1 MERKKDYLL
10 CIDSDGCV
18 MDSMDIKHKNC
29 FAPVFVKEWQL
40 EEFKTELEDKWNEF
54 NLYSKTRGVNRFKGL
69 LIILKY
75 VDENIVK
82 VEGIEDL
89 NKWIDSTNKLSESSL
104 IKFINEDKL
113 NSKCLEKALNWSR
126 EVNKSIKALDESLI
140 KPFKN
145 AKEAIRDAKDYC
157 DIVVVSSA
165 NREAVINEWER
176 YGILQYTDD
185 VMAQDSGTKAECI
198 KKLLEL
204 GYKKENVLFLG
215 DAVGDLTAASKNGVY
230 FCPIIVRKE
239 EISWSKISKIINDLI
254 EQRFNN
260 EYQKELEK
268 EFFEALS

>member
-1 MERKKDYLL
+1 MY
-10 CIDSDGCV
+10 INNYNF
-18 MDSMDIKHKNC
+18 I
-29 FAPVFVKEWQL
+29 
-40 EEFKTELEDKWNEF
+40 
-54 NLYSKTRGVNRFKGL
+54 
-69 LIILKY
+69 
-75 VDENIVK
+75 DENIVK
-82 VEGIEDL
+82 IEKIEDL

-176 YGILQYTDD
+176 YGILKYTDD

-215 DAVGDLTAASKNGVY
+215 DAVGDLTAARLRD
-230 FCPIIVRKE
+230 RK
-239 EISWSKISKIINDLI
+239 SVV
-254 EQRFNN
+254 
-260 EYQKELEK
+260 
-268 EFFEALS
+268 

>member
-215 DAVGDLTAASKNGVY
+215 DAVGDLTATSKNGVY
-230 FCPIIVRKE
+230 FCLIIVRKE
-239 EISWSKISKIINDLI
+239 EISWSKISKIVNDLI